1 MRIFATS
8 DTHFGHE
15 MLVRNGHRRAGFE
28 EDLLKSLRA
37 RTGDLLIHCGDFCIG
52 EDEKWM
58 ALFAESAKGFSK
70 RILVRGNH
78 DKKSD
83 AWYIKHGFDT
93 VCDQFVATHFG
104 KRVIYSH
111 MPVFR
116 NDTFWA
122 PSWPPAL
129 NIHGHLH
136 GNSHRGEFIK
146 DGQPYDMSYHY
157 DLAPEL
163 HDYKVIDVENVV
175 NFNPLSKLT
184 KIASV

>member
-1 MRIFATS
+1 MKIYAVS

-15 MLVRNGHRRAGFE
+15 KLITLANRP
-28 EDLLKSLRA
+28 EDFTERLLKSIRQGS
-37 RTGDLLIHCGDFCIG
+37 GDLLIHCGDFCIG
-52 EDEKWM
+52 EDKRWASEYNY
-58 ALFAESAKGFSK
+58 ASSGFK
-70 RILVRGNH
+70 KKVLVRGNH

-83 AWYIKHGFDT
+83 SFYISHGFDL

-111 MPVFR
+111 MPVFK
-116 NDTFWA
+116 NDAHWA
-122 PSWPPAL
+122 PSFAPVL

-146 DGQPYDMSYHY
+146 DGAPYDMAYHY

-163 HDYKVIDVENVV
+163 HDYRIV
-175 NFNPLSKLT
+175 NIEHVLCQSK
-184 KIASV
+184 KH

>member
-1 MRIFATS
+1 MKIYAIS

-15 MLVRNGHRRAGFE
+15 KLTTLSNRPEDFTE
-28 EDLLKSLRA
+28 IILEDLNRQ
-37 RTGDLLIHCGDFCIG
+37 RGDLLIHCGDFCIG
-52 EDEKWM
+52 QDEKW
-58 ALFAESAKGFSK
+58 AEAFNLATVGFSK

-83 AWYIKHGFDT
+83 SWYLSRCFDF
-93 VCDQFVATHFG
+93 VCDQLVTTHFG

-116 NDTFWA
+116 NDKFWE
-122 PSWPPAL
+122 PSFGPVR

-136 GNSHRGEFIK
+136 GNMHRGEFVK
-146 DGQPYDMSYHY
+146 DGVPYDLNYHY

-163 HDYKVIDVENVV
+163 HDYKVVNVESILV
-175 NFNPLSKLT
+175 
-184 KIASV
+184 